1 MKPTQPIRSL
11 LGVLLAG
18 LLSLLSAIHA
28 SAQARPDDGIDLA
41 VTYSSLH
48 TNHTTGGSFWLQ
60 GGGFDLNA
68 PFGHGFGLTASA
80 TGLHVSGNPATNAS
94 PLDMVTVVFGPRYTV
109 HVGKRLAVYGEA
121 LGGEA
126 HGFHSLFTYGSG
138 PLPSLTAGY
147 TDSANA
153 LAFQTGGGLDLRLSQ
168 HLKVRV
174 MQVDYL
180 RTELPNGSSNLQ
192 NNLRVGAGLVFH
204 LGR

>member
-1 MKPTQPIRSL
+1 MKPTKRFRHL
-11 LGVLLAG
+11 LRLLLAG
-18 LLSLLSAIHA
+18 LLGLLATTHA
-28 SAQARPDDGIDLA
+28 SAQARPDQGIDLA

-48 TNHTTGGSFWLQ
+48 TNHTTGGTFWLQ

-68 PFGHGFGLTASA
+68 PFYRGFGLTASA
-80 TGLHVSGNPATNAS
+80 TGLHANANTATNAS
-94 PLDMVTVVFGPRYTV
+94 PLDLVAVVFGPRYTV
-109 HVGKRLAVYGEA
+109 HIGKRLAVYGEA

-153 LAFQTGGGLDLRLSQ
+153 LAFQTGGGVDLRLSQ

-174 MQVDYL
+174 VQVDYL

-192 NNLRVGAGLVFH
+192 NNLRVAAGLVLH